1 VIAKK
6 RRRNLTPHESKEQI
20 TFVKWFR
27 RAFPTIR
34 FYAVP
39 NGGNRNIVTAKRLKA
54 EGVSSGVPD
63 LCFPKWRL
71 RIEMKRQKGGKES
84 EEQKAWKT
92 YLEEECGETVLLTK
106 GARDA
111 ANQLLEWLKKAGR
124 I

>member
-6 RRRNLTPHESKEQI
+6 RKRNLTPHETKEQI

-39 NGGNRNIVTAKRLKA
+39 NGGKRNIITAKRLKK

-71 RIEMKRQKGGKES
+71 RIEMKRQKGGTLS
-84 EEQKAWKT
+84 EDQKSWKT
-92 YLEEECGETVLLTK
+92 YLEEECGETVLVCK
-106 GARDA
+106 GASEAR
-111 ANQLLEWLKKAGR
+111 LMMLEWLEKAGR